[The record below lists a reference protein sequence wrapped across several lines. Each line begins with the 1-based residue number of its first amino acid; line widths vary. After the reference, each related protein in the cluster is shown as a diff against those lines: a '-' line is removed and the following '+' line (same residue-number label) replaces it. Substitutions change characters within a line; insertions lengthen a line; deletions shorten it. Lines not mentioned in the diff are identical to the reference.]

1 MEEIMKKFLVIAL
14 IIAMALV
21 MVAGCSNQAAQEDEP
36 ATPATSE
43 SSDSSESASAA
54 DEPEETAAPEEYRF
68 TLVSPLVG
76 HPYWVTVEDGMK
88 AANEQF
94 GVDTQY
100 VGPTEINIDEQIKYF
115 ETAIAS
121 KVDGIITMAL
131 DPEAFT
137 PVIDKA
143 VDAGI
148 PVVLI
153 DTDAP
158 DSKRNFYAGTSNFA
172 AGQAAGESLI
182 EATGGKAQIGI
193 ITGAINAANLNE
205 RIDGFNEAIKEYPD
219 MKVLAVEPSDTDL
232 LKATEKA
239 QTLLQT
245 YPEMNAMFGV
255 SATDVQG
262 AAKVVEEQNKIGEIT
277 LVGFDDMDDTIQYI
291 KDGVVYSTIVQKPF
305 EMGRLGVELLVQIKE
320 GNAPSEP
327 VIDTGVTIVT
337 KDNIDSYQ

>member
-1 MEEIMKKFLVIAL
+1 MKKLVSIL
-14 IIAMALV
+14 IVISLV
-21 MVAGCSNQAAQEDEP
+21 CICMVGCAPAGGASASE
-36 ATPATSE
+36 TPAAGSQVADGGTS
-43 SSDSSESASAA
+43 A
-54 DEPEETAAPEEYRF
+54 EEYRF

-76 HPYWVTVEDGMK
+76 NPYWVTVEDGMK
-88 AANEQF
+88 AGNEQY

-100 VGPTEINIDEQIKYF
+100 VGPTEINIDEQIKYI

-158 DSKRNFYAGTSNFA
+158 DSKRDYYAGTSNFA
-172 AGQAAGESLI
+172 AGQAAGESMI
-182 EATGGKAQIGI
+182 EATGGNAKIGI

-205 RIDGFNEAIKEYPD
+205 RIDGFKDAIKDEPG
-219 MKVLAVEPSDTDL
+219 MEILAIEPSDTDL

-245 YPEMNAMFGV
+245 YPEMNAIFGV
-255 SATDVQG
+255 SSTDIQG
-262 AAKVVEEQNKIGEIT
+262 AAKVAQEQNKIGEIT
-277 LVGFDDMDDTIQYI
+277 LVGFDDLEDTLKYIQ
-291 KDGVVYSTIVQKPF
+291 DGTVYSTVAQKPF
-305 EMGRLGVELLVQIKE
+305 EMGRLGVELLMQIKE
-320 GNAPSEP
+320 GTAPEEK
-327 VIDTGVTIVT
+327 VIDTGVTVIT
-337 KDNIDSYQ
+337 KDNVDSYN

>member
-1 MEEIMKKFLVIAL
+1 MKRFFSGLAAITFVASL
-14 IIAMALV
+14 L
-21 MVAGCSNQAAQEDEP
+21 AGCGAP
-36 ATPATSE
+36 ASSGASG
-43 SSDSSESASAA
+43 SSDTPTAPEAPAASPEASAESAAK
-54 DEPEETAAPEEYRF
+54 EPYRF

-88 AANEQF
+88 EGNKQYS
-94 GVDTQY
+94 VDTQY
-100 VGPTEINIDEQIKYF
+100 VGPTEINIDEQIKAI

-131 DPEAFT
+131 DPTAFA
-137 PVIDKA
+137 PVINKA
-143 VDAGI
+143 EEAGI

-158 DSKRNFYAGTSNFA
+158 ESKRSYYAGTSNFA
-172 AGQAAGESLI
+172 AGQAAGKAMI
-182 EATGGKAQIGI
+182 EATGGKANIGI

-205 RIDGFNEAIKEYPD
+205 RIDGFKDAIKDQPD
-219 MKVLAVEPSDTDL
+219 MKLLAVEPSDTDL

-239 QTLLQT
+239 QSLLQT

-262 AAKVVEEQNKIGEIT
+262 AAKVVVEQNKVGQIQ

-291 KDGVVYSTIVQKPF
+291 RDGVIYATTVQRPF

-320 GNAPSEP
+320 GKAPAEKI
-327 VIDTGVTIVT
+327 IDTGVVMVN
-337 KDNIDSYQ
+337 KENVDAYQ

>member
-1 MEEIMKKFLVIAL
+1 MKKVLAL
-14 IIAMALV
+14 LLV
-21 MVAGCSNQAAQEDEP
+21 MLMIVSLASVSFAEEVTA
-36 ATPATSE
+36 SE
-43 SSDSSESASAA
+43 
-54 DEPEETAAPEEYRF
+54 TYRF

-76 HPYWVTVEDGMK
+76 HPYWVSVEDGMK
-88 AANEQF
+88 AGNEQF

-100 VGPTEINIDEQIKYF
+100 VGPTEIDVYSQINYM

-131 DPEAFT
+131 DPEAFE
-137 PVIDKA
+137 PVIAKA
-143 VDAGI
+143 VEAGI

-158 DSKRNFYAGTSNFA
+158 DSVRNYYAGTSNFA
-172 AGQAAGESLI
+172 AGQAAGEAMI
-182 EATGGKAQIGI
+182 EATGGVAQIGL

-205 RIDGFNEAIKEYPD
+205 RIDGFTDAIKDQPGMEII
-219 MKVLAVEPSDTDL
+219 AIEASDTDL

-245 YPEMNAMFGV
+245 YPEMNAIFGV

-262 AAKVVEEQNKIGEIT
+262 AAKVVVEQNKVGEIA

-291 KDGVVYSTIVQKPF
+291 RDGVIYATTVQKPF
-305 EMGRLGVELLVQIKE
+305 EMGRLGVELLVRIKE
-320 GNAPSEP
+320 GCAPEEAI
-327 VIDTGVTIVT
+327 VDTGVTMVT
-337 KDNIDSYQ
+337 AENVDSYN